1 MTDHTDQRRCTATA
15 KRTGERCKRAP
26 VPGANVCVKHGGGAP
41 QVQAAAQ
48 RRLLEQRAKATIAS
62 LGGEV
67 PPLGDPLS
75 QLEALGAEL
84 VATKDWMRN
93 RVAELRSPGYSSA
106 QGLEQ
111 VKAEWQLYVSLATR
125 VEATLSKIIAL
136 DIAGRRLALDE
147 AKARLVASA
156 LAKVLSSPRLQLDPE
171 RQRIAKQMLAREL
184 GAPAAAVE
192 AVSTASLPPAALAEP
207 RSH

>member
-1 MTDHTDQRRCTATA
+1 MSRPDRPLCGA
-15 KRTGERCKRAP
+15 KTRAGGTCRRAP
-26 VPGANVCVKHGGGAP
+26 MAGQQRCDMHGGKSP
-41 QVQAAAQ
+41 QALAAAQ

-184 GAPAAAVE
+184 GAPAGAIE
-192 AVSTASLPPAALAEP
+192 ARTTPSEAQQAPA
-207 RSH
+207 